1 GTVGFRRKTSEIVSV
16 FDRNSKLS
24 FSLLRSPILTSE
36 GCAAIAQRV
45 LSNSTFSNLVGPM
58 EEVCFY
64 GHQLLTLLLMFM
76 ATHMEA
82 LHMHFQSYVDK
93 MTICLAVD
101 PDAIPDPNKLLDD
114 LEESLKLIR
123 DAVVVEKGL
132 TMEAAV

>member
-1 GTVGFRRKTSEIVSV
+1 MGISLNISRK
-16 FDRNSKLS
+16 KH
-24 FSLLRSPILTSE
+24 SLESAAYLT
-36 GCAAIAQRV
+36 A
-45 LSNSTFSNLVGPM
+45 N
-58 EEVCFY
+58 
-64 GHQLLTLLLMFM
+64 LLTKLLG
-76 ATHMEA
+76 AKA

-114 LEESLKLIR
+114 LEESLKLSR